1 MLVLGRRI
9 DERICIGDDIEIIVV
24 DILKMG
30 GKRTVRLG
38 ITAPKDIP
46 VHRKE
51 IQEAI
56 DREKKKNLS
65 GSACIS

>member
-1 MLVLGRRI
+1 MLVLSRKR
-9 DERICIGDDIEIIVV
+9 DESICIGDDVEITIV

-38 ITAPKDIP
+38 ITAPGSIS
-46 VHRKE
+46 VNRKE

-56 DREKKKNLS
+56 DREKK
-65 GSACIS
+65 AQCMEAQI